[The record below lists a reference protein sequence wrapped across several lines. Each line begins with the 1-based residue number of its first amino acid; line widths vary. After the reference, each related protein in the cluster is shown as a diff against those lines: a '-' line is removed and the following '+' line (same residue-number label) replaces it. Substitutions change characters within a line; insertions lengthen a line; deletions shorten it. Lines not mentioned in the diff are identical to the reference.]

1 MKSLAGRSRPRCIAA
16 DWTRLNAKPAS
27 VKFFLEKD
35 SIIHPGLSFVY
46 QVEKKTVT
54 LLRTDDGLEKSP
66 YFNTYHKVDMYF
78 EQLTWKI
85 DEPKIEFNFLP
96 NNTQGEAFFE
106 SQDFF
111 SRSRLEAIKGQETV
125 SPVQKMND
133 YYLKEYRR
141 PGIKCPYS

>member
-1 MKSLAGRSRPRCIAA
+1 MQNL
-16 DWTRLNAKPAS
+16 PA
-27 VKFFLEKD
+27 VKFYLEKD

-46 QVEKKTVT
+46 QVDKKTVT

-78 EQLTWKI
+78 EQLVWKT

-111 SRSRLEAIKGQETV
+111 SRGRLEAIKGRKLLV
-125 SPVQKMND
+125 LSK
-133 YYLKEYRR
+133 K
-141 PGIKCPYS
+141 

>member
-1 MKSLAGRSRPRCIAA
+1 MRGNKFVGSGNAQNPARLLFKRNNARFLEISARSFAMTKEKI
-16 DWTRLNAKPAS
+16 NAKPAA
-27 VKFFLEKD
+27 VKFYLEKD

-46 QVEKKTVT
+46 QVDKKTVT

-78 EQLTWKI
+78 EQMVWKT
-85 DEPKIEFNFLP
+85 DEPKIDFNFLP

-111 SRSRLEAIKGQETV
+111 LERQNGG
-125 SPVQKMND
+125 
-133 YYLKEYRR
+133 Y
-141 PGIKCPYS
+141 